1 MLGGQVIGNW
11 RRTITRGAAVI
22 EVAPFAPLTEAQR
35 EAIYAAAE
43 RYGAFVGMP
52 ATCVGL

>member
-1 MLGGQVIGNW
+1 
-11 RRTITRGAAVI
+11 VI
-22 EVAPFAPLTEAQR
+22 EVAPFAPLTDTQR
-35 EAIYAAAE
+35 EAITAAAG